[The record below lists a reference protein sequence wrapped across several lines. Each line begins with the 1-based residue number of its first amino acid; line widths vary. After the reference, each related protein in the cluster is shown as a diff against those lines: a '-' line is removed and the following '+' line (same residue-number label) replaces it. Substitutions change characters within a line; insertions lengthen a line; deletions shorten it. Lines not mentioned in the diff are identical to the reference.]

1 MVCDKTLTVNYA
13 GLEAIGPKYRVTFG
27 FVFAVMRSLGI
38 VALGVLGYF
47 IRIWWMLQ
55 IIWSVPILL
64 LISYFWY
71 VHCRLVAVLS

>member
-1 MVCDKTLTVNYA
+1 
-13 GLEAIGPKYRVTFG
+13 
-27 FVFAVMRSLGI
+27 VFAVMRSLGI
-38 VALGVLGYF
+38 VALGILGYF

-71 VHCRLVAVLS
+71 VHCLIKLLFLAEGRMRAKVVELERKQKSHVFR